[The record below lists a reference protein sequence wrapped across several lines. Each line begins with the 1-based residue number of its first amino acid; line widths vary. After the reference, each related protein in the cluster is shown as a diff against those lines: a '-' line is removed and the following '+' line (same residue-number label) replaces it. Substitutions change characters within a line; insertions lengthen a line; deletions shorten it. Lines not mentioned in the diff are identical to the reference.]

1 MSGSTATAPGGTS
14 PVHEPLLLD
23 TDPDVYL
30 ALHGALDEEVAD
42 ALLDEREREV
52 RGQVREVVAEHVA
65 PGAATRDQNRTF
77 AHDSYQSLARAGLA
91 GLLVPEEY
99 GGTDDSTVA
108 YAAAMEEITAGC
120 PATSLVY
127 MTQMHA
133 AYPIL
138 NSGSA
143 ELAQQYVPGLV
154 DGGRYGS
161 LAVTEP
167 GAGSDASSLRSLA
180 VHETGTDGGPGGYTI
195 TGSKTFITTGDKADV
210 IICFATLDPSAG
222 RRGITAFLVDGG
234 ASGLT
239 RSAPF
244 AKMGM
249 HSSSTAELFFDH
261 TPVPASHRLDG
272 EGEGWAIVVS
282 SVTKSRISA
291 AAQGIGLARGAY
303 AHALAALHRIHG
315 ATLPPDVAFALAEMR
330 GRILSGRLVLL
341 AVAREV
347 DRSGAATG
355 GAIGLMKQTCTD
367 IGWQVAVAA
376 TKVLGRFG
384 DLAVLGAERYL
395 RDAKVTQI
403 YDGTNEVQR
412 LLVARDTAGR
422 LKDVLR

>member
-1 MSGSTATAPGGTS
+1 MTAYGT
-14 PVHEPLLLD
+14 EPLALD
-23 TDPDVYL
+23 TDPEAYL

-42 ALLDEREREV
+42 ALLSAREREV
-52 RGQVREVVAEHVA
+52 RDRTREVVARHVA
-65 PGAATRDQNRTF
+65 PGATARDLDRTF
-77 AHDSYQSLARAGLA
+77 AHESYQALAQAGLA

-138 NSGSA
+138 HAGSA
-143 ELAQQYVPGLV
+143 ELARRYVPGLV
-154 DGGRYGS
+154 DGSRYGS

-167 GAGSDASSLRSLA
+167 GAGSDASSMRTLA
-180 VHETGTDGGPGGYTI
+180 VRHGGADGAPAGYTL

-210 IICFATLDPSAG
+210 IVCFATLDPSSG
-222 RRGITAFLVDGG
+222 RRGITAFVVDGG
-234 ASGLT
+234 APGLT

-244 AKMGM
+244 SKMGM
-249 HSSSTAELFFDH
+249 HGSSTAELCFDG
-261 TPVPASHRLDG
+261 TPVPASHRLAG

-291 AAQGIGLARGAY
+291 AAQGVGLARGAY
-303 AHALAALHRIHG
+303 AHAVAALHRIHG
-315 ATLPPDVAFALAEMR
+315 GTLPGDAASALADMR
-330 GRILSGRLVLL
+330 GRILASRLVLL

-347 DRSGAATG
+347 DRSGGATG

-367 IGWQVAVAA
+367 TGWEVAVAA
-376 TKVLGRFG
+376 TRVLGRFG

-403 YDGTNEVQR
+403 YDGTNDVQR
-412 LLVARDTAGR
+412 LLVARDTASR
-422 LKDVLR
+422 VKDVLR

>member
-1 MSGSTATAPGGTS
+1 MSSPGAGTAGIS
-14 PVHEPLLLD
+14 EPLAMD
-23 TDPDVYL
+23 TDPAAYL
-30 ALHGALDEEVAD
+30 AMHAALDEEVAD
-42 ALLDEREREV
+42 ALLDDRERAV
-52 RGQVREVVAEHVA
+52 RTRTREVVAEHVA
-65 PGAATRDQNRTF
+65 PGAAARDRDRVF
-77 AHDSYQSLARAGLA
+77 AHDSYQALARAGLG

-99 GGTDDSTVA
+99 GGTDGSTVA

-138 NSGSA
+138 RSGSA
-143 ELAQQYVPGLV
+143 DLARAYLPGLV
-154 DGGRYGS
+154 DGSRYGS
-161 LAVTEP
+161 LGVTEP
-167 GAGSDASSLRSLA
+167 GAGSDASSLRTLA
-180 VHETGTDGGPGGYTI
+180 VPEPGADAAPAGYTLS
-195 TGSKTFITTGDKADV
+195 GSKTFITTGDMADV
-210 IICFATLDPSAG
+210 IICFATLDPAAG
-222 RRGITAFLVDGG
+222 RRGITAFVVDGD
-234 ASGLT
+234 APGLT

-244 AKMGM
+244 SKMGM
-249 HSSSTAELFFDH
+249 HGSSTAELFFDR
-261 TPVPASHRLDG
+261 TPVPASHRLGG

-315 ATLPPDVAFALAEMR
+315 STLPADVAFALADQR
-330 GRILSGRLVLL
+330 GRILSGRLMLL
-341 AVAREV
+341 TVAHEV
-347 DRSGAATG
+347 DRSGGATG

-376 TKVLGRFG
+376 TRVLGRFG

-403 YDGTNEVQR
+403 YDGTNDVQR

>member
-1 MSGSTATAPGGTS
+1 
-14 PVHEPLLLD
+14 
-23 TDPDVYL
+23 
-30 ALHGALDEEVAD
+30 VAD

-52 RGQVREVVAEHVA
+52 RDRVRKVVAEHVA
-65 PGAATRDQNRTF
+65 PGAAARDQNRTF
-77 AHDSYQSLARAGLA
+77 AHDSYQRLARSGLA
-91 GLLVPEEY
+91 GLLVPRKY

-138 NSGSA
+138 HSGSA
-143 ELAQQYVPGLV
+143 ELAHQYVPGLV
-154 DGGRYGS
+154 DGSRYGS

-167 GAGSDASSLRSLA
+167 GAGSDASSLRTLA
-180 VHETGTDGGPGGYTI
+180 VRETGTDGASGGYAI

-210 IICFATLDPSAG
+210 VICFATLDPSAG
-222 RRGITAFLVDGG
+222 RRGITAFVVDRG

-239 RSAPF
+239 HSAPF
-244 AKMGM
+244 VKMGM
-249 HSSSTAELFFDH
+249 HGSSTAELFFDS
-261 TPVPASHRLDG
+261 TPVPASHRLGG

-291 AAQGIGLARGAY
+291 AAQGVGLARGAY

-315 ATLPPDVAFALAEMR
+315 STLPPDVAFALAGMR
-330 GRILSGRLVLL
+330 GQILSGRLMLL

-347 DRSGAATG
+347 DRSGGATG

-376 TKVLGRFG
+376 TKVLGQLG

>member
-1 MSGSTATAPGGTS
+1 VNGSRATTSTGSGL
-14 PVHEPLLLD
+14 VHRPLRLD
-23 TDPDVYL
+23 TDPDFCR

-42 ALLDEREREV
+42 ALLDERERAV
-52 RGQVREVVAEHVA
+52 RARVREVVAEHVA
-65 PGAATRDQNRTF
+65 PGAAARDENRTF
-77 AHDSYQSLARAGLA
+77 AHDSYQALARAGLA

-138 NSGSA
+138 HSGSP
-143 ELAQQYVPGLV
+143 ELARRYVPGLV
-154 DGGRYGS
+154 DGRLYGS
-161 LAVTEP
+161 LGVTEP
-167 GAGSDASSLRSLA
+167 GAGSDASSLRTLA
-180 VHETGTDGGPGGYTI
+180 APCTGAGGAPDGYTI
-195 TGSKTFITTGDKADV
+195 TGSKTFITTGDRANV
-210 IICFATLDPSAG
+210 IVCFATLDPSAG
-222 RRGITAFLVDGG
+222 RRGITAFVVDGDAPG
-234 ASGLT
+234 IT

-249 HSSSTAELFFDH
+249 HGSSTAELFFDR
-261 TPVPASHRLDG
+261 TPVPASHRLGG

-315 ATLPPDVAFALAEMR
+315 TSLPPDVAFVMADMR
-330 GRILSGRLVLL
+330 GRILSGRLMLL
-341 AVAREV
+341 TVAREV
-347 DRSGAATG
+347 DRAGGAAG

-376 TKVLGRFG
+376 TRVLGPLG
-384 DLAVLGAERYL
+384 DLAVLGVERYL
-395 RDAKVTQI
+395 RDAKMTQI

>member
-1 MSGSTATAPGGTS
+1 MRGPDATTSAGSPM
-14 PVHEPLLLD
+14 HQPLLLD
-23 TDPDVYL
+23 TDPDFYR

-42 ALLDEREREV
+42 ALLDERERAV
-52 RGQVREVVAEHVA
+52 RARVREVVAEHVA
-65 PGAATRDQNRTF
+65 PGAAARDQIRTF
-77 AHDSYQSLARAGLA
+77 AHESYQALARAGLA

-138 NSGSA
+138 HSGSRQ
-143 ELAQQYVPGLV
+143 LAHRYVPGLV
-154 DGGRYGS
+154 NGERYGS
-161 LAVTEP
+161 LGVTESD
-167 GAGSDASSLRSLA
+167 AGSDASSLRTLA
-180 VHETGTDGGPGGYTI
+180 VRAPGADGGYTV

-210 IICFATLDPSAG
+210 IVCFATLDPSAG
-222 RRGITAFLVDGG
+222 RRGITAFVVDGDATG
-234 ASGLT
+234 VS

-249 HSSSTAELFFDH
+249 HGSSTAELSFDH
-261 TPVPASHRLDG
+261 TPVPASHRLGG

-315 ATLPPDVAFALAEMR
+315 PSLPPDIAFVLADMR
-330 GRILSGRLVLL
+330 GRILSGRLTLL

-347 DRSGAATG
+347 DRSGGATG
-355 GAIGLMKQTCTD
+355 GAIGLMKQICTD
-367 IGWQVAVAA
+367 IGWQVAVAT
-376 TKVLGRFG
+376 TKVLGPFG

>member
-1 MSGSTATAPGGTS
+1 MSTAL
-14 PVHEPLLLD
+14 HEPLDLD
-23 TDPDVYL
+23 VDPDAYL

-42 ALLDEREREV
+42 ALLTDREREV
-52 RGQVREVVAEHVA
+52 RTRVREVVARDVA
-65 PGAATRDQNRTF
+65 PGAAALDQDHTF
-77 AHDSYQSLARAGLA
+77 AHESYQALARAGLA
-91 GLLVPEEY
+91 GLLVPVEH

-138 NSGSA
+138 HAGGP
-143 ELAQQYVPGLV
+143 ELARAYVPGLV
-154 DGGRYGS
+154 DGSRYGS
-161 LAVTEP
+161 LGVTEP
-167 GAGSDASSLRSLA
+167 GAGSDASSLRTLA
-180 VHETGTDGGPGGYTI
+180 TREDGGYAL

-210 IICFATLDPSAG
+210 VICFATLDPAAG
-222 RRGITAFLVDGG
+222 RRGITAFAVDGD
-234 ASGLT
+234 AAGLT

-249 HSSSTAELFFDH
+249 HGSSTAELFFDR
-261 TPVPASHRLDG
+261 TPVPAAHRIGG

-291 AAQGIGLARGAY
+291 GAQGVGLARGAY
-303 AHALAALHRIHG
+303 AHALAALHRLHG
-315 ATLPPDVAFALAEMR
+315 PTLPADAASAMASMR
-330 GRILSGRLVLL
+330 GRILAARLVLL

-347 DRSGAATG
+347 DRGGAGG
-355 GAIGLMKQTCTD
+355 GAIGSMKQTCTD
-367 IGWQVAVAA
+367 TGWDVAVAA
-376 TKVLGRFG
+376 TRVLGRFG
-384 DLAVLGAERYL
+384 DLAVLGVERYL

-422 LKDVLR
+422 VKDVLR

>member
-1 MSGSTATAPGGTS
+1 MTTAAPA
-14 PVHEPLLLD
+14 PDVVEPLALD
-23 TDPDVYL
+23 VDPAAYL

-52 RGQVREVVAEHVA
+52 RTRTREVVAEHVA
-65 PGAATRDQNRTF
+65 PGAAARDRDHAF
-77 AHDSYQSLARAGLA
+77 AHESYQALARAGLG

-99 GGTDDSTVA
+99 GGTADSTVA

-120 PATSLVY
+120 AATSLVY

-138 NSGSA
+138 HSGSP
-143 ELAQQYVPGLV
+143 ELARRYVPGLV
-154 DGGRYGS
+154 DGSSYGS
-161 LAVTEP
+161 LGVTEP
-167 GAGSDASSLRSLA
+167 GAGSDASSLRTLA
-180 VHETGTDGGPGGYTI
+180 VPEAGADGAASGYRI
-195 TGSKTFITTGDKADV
+195 TGSKTFITTGDRADV
-210 IICFATLDPSAG
+210 VICFATLDPAAG
-222 RRGITAFLVDGG
+222 RRGITAFVVDGD
-234 ASGLT
+234 APGLT

-249 HSSSTAELFFDH
+249 HGSSTAELFFDR
-261 TPVPASHRLDG
+261 TPVAASARLGG

-291 AAQGIGLARGAY
+291 AAQGVGLARGAY
-303 AHALAALHRIHG
+303 AHALAALHRVHG
-315 ATLPPDVAFALAEMR
+315 PSLPADVGFALAEMR
-330 GRILSGRLVLL
+330 GRILSGRLMLL

-347 DRSGAATG
+347 DRSGGATG

-376 TKVLGRFG
+376 TRVLGRFG

-422 LKDVLR
+422 VKEVLR